1 MRDCTIRS
9 FPPAPQAR
17 ELSAQGLRLVR
28 ILMHGCLTL
37 GAVVLRAA
45 LNTYQ
50 LWREH
55 KTRRLQASYDTCQP
69 LLST

>member
-37 GAVVLRAA
+37 GAVVLGGEWCA
-45 LNTYQ
+45 
-50 LWREH
+50 
-55 KTRRLQASYDTCQP
+55 
-69 LLST
+69 

>member
-1 MRDCTIRS
+1 MVI
-9 FPPAPQAR
+9 
-17 ELSAQGLRLVR
+17 
-28 ILMHGCLTL
+28 TL

-55 KTRRLQASYDTCQP
+55 KTRLQAAAAGGAAAEATAGDDQKTE
-69 LLST
+69 